1 MLFSVRPRV
10 TFEAPRQLARVL
22 CFVAISGLCASAGVV
37 TFTGE
42 DLNAGPGNPRPNS
55 DAAAANFATAAGAIG
70 NIGIITFESAPV
82 GNFSSLV
89 VATGVTISGTNGSG
103 GSLSINNAPNFAS
116 APALDGFNTTSGGAK
131 YVEML
136 GGTLTFTFAG
146 GTQFFGAY
154 LTGVQTNFFQ
164 DTVTFNDGTSQ
175 TINAPG
181 TGTDSSNGAL
191 DFVGFTDAGKLIT
204 SVSINAGTNGQDFI
218 GVDDVRYQTAAT
230 TVPSSVFLLL
240 AGGALLALRY
250 RRKAASRT

>member
-1 MLFSVRPRV
+1 
-10 TFEAPRQLARVL
+10 
-22 CFVAISGLCASAGVV
+22 
-37 TFTGE
+37 
-42 DLNAGPGNPRPNS
+42 
-55 DAAAANFATAAGAIG
+55 
-70 NIGIITFESAPV
+70 
-82 GNFSSLV
+82 
-89 VATGVTISGTNGSG
+89 
-103 GSLSINNAPNFAS
+103 
-116 APALDGFNTTSGGAK
+116 
-131 YVEML
+131 ML

-230 TVPSSVFLLL
+230 TVAPEPSSVFLVL
-240 AGGALLALRY
+240 AGGALLALRC